1 MKFIFLI
8 FIIFKFTYT
17 QYITLNNSNYK
28 ENIVQLNEHY
38 YNYVLIFFYNDWS
51 MDSKHIINTQ
61 FPNVYYYLSNKEKK
75 FALAICN
82 HKQNDV
88 ISFFNL
94 DDKIS
99 FPRIMLYDLKRKT
112 STLYSHIIKYSE
124 IVKWI
129 DKMTLIEHRVL
140 RSIEEIDE
148 LLDNKERIVLFTN
161 SDDIFIKKVKEQLPK
176 YFENDIWF
184 ILENKTIETNFK
196 IENKNTTSVI
206 LLKNYDEYINV
217 ISSNDISLITSF
229 LLKYY
234 NQMLYNYTNEI
245 YHKVNKYTLNY
256 SLLFFP
262 SSEINENLYKEITT
276 EINSTIRGEFI
287 FILVDYDKFK
297 LTFNEFAQFEN
308 ELPFAITYR
317 FNAKYK
323 KFFYHIDDI
332 KKFFTLVKEGHMKR
346 IYKSKAEYSYN
357 NEDKVHRLVG
367 ANFNKVINEDNNNKI
382 SFVFLTK
389 RLCELC
395 RQYENIFTKF
405 ALSYKETDIFF
416 GVIDITENEIDI
428 DITTYPSFIIID
440 KENVLQMEDSIVTI
454 DSLSSFL
461 SLYKENSKKQK
472 LNIEYNDSDL

>member
-1 MKFIFLI
+1 M
-8 FIIFKFTYT
+8 
-17 QYITLNNSNYK
+17 
-28 ENIVQLNEHY
+28 
-38 YNYVLIFFYNDWS
+38 
-51 MDSKHIINTQ
+51 
-61 FPNVYYYLSNKEKK
+61 
-75 FALAICN
+75 
-82 HKQNDV
+82 
-88 ISFFNL
+88 
-94 DDKIS
+94 
-99 FPRIMLYDLKRKT
+99 
-112 STLYSHIIKYSE
+112 
-124 IVKWI
+124 
-129 DKMTLIEHRVL
+129 
-140 RSIEEIDE
+140 
-148 LLDNKERIVLFTN
+148 
-161 SDDIFIKKVKEQLPK
+161 
-176 YFENDIWF
+176 
-184 ILENKTIETNFK
+184 
-196 IENKNTTSVI
+196 
-206 LLKNYDEYINV
+206 
-217 ISSNDISLITSF
+217 
-229 LLKYY
+229 
-234 NQMLYNYTNEI
+234 
-245 YHKVNKYTLNY
+245 
-256 SLLFFP
+256 LFFP

-276 EINSTIRGEFI
+276 EINITIRGEFI
-287 FILVDYDKFK
+287 FINLLHDFSKNSIFLSYFLIKSLQKFK

-367 ANFNKVINEDNNNKI
+367 ANFNKIINEDNKNKI

-461 SLYKENSKKQK
+461 SLYKEN
-472 LNIEYNDSDL
+472 